1 MFINLFITVVFQS
14 PPGRKY
20 PNETWQVII
29 GFPANWKKNTFI
41 LNNVLSFVAYKMYK
55 YKWIQRFCMKLQHI
69 VVKYI
74 SWKEK
79 CPHSILVYDNKVKNE
94 HIEWK
99 IVIHFKLYFSKRG
112 LLNRYDDSLDILY
125 RYPTSHF

>member
-1 MFINLFITVVFQS
+1 MFINLFITVVFQGS
-14 PPGRKY
+14 IQMRHGKLPLVS
-20 PNETWQVII
+20 QQI
-29 GFPANWKKNTFI
+29 GTKNTFI
-41 LNNVLSFVAYKMYK
+41 LNNVLSFVANKMHK
-55 YKWIQRFCMKLQHI
+55 YKWIQSFCMKLQHI

-99 IVIHFKLYFSKRG
+99 IVIHFKLCFSKGG